1 MDINKQLKSV
11 VYVFCQTVLAGFST
25 SNLKQAPDYSG
36 VGTELAHHWKHDW
49 KLDLRLET
57 KERKG

>member
-1 MDINKQLKSV
+1 MDINKQLRRV

-36 VGTELAHHWKHDW
+36 VGTELAHH
-49 KLDLRLET
+49 
-57 KERKG
+57 